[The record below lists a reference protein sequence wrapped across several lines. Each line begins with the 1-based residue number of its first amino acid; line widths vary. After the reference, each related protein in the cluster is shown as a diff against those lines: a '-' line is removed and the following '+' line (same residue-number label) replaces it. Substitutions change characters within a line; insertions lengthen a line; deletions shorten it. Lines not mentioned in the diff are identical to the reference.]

1 MFITNDPHL
10 IFWLIGLLVKLAV
23 ITVVVVLVVKGIKY
37 LKRKEEREMRR
48 DYRAAQDTIDEI
60 ERELNE
66 RKDYPLSPRR
76 RRGIYIFQ
84 GSCPHYA

>member
-1 MFITNDPHL
+1 M
-10 IFWLIGLLVKLAV
+10 KLAV

-48 DYRAAQDTIDEI
+48 DYRAAQDTINEI

-66 RKDYPLSPRR
+66 RKD
-76 RRGIYIFQ
+76 
-84 GSCPHYA
+84 

>member
-48 DYRAAQDTIDEI
+48 DYRAAQDTINEI

-66 RKDYPLSPRR
+66 RKD
-76 RRGIYIFQ
+76 
-84 GSCPHYA
+84 